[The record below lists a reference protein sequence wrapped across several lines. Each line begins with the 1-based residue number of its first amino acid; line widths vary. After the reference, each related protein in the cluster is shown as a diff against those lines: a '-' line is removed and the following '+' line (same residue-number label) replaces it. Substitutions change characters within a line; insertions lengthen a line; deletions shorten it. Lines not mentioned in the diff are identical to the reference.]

1 MRDINR
7 AIESVEST
15 LIRGLDRT
23 AASPREKHQPSS
35 HVRGASSKPS
45 RPPSSQ
51 FWRAP
56 VTNTRYPEQ
65 FKSKGRPMTQ
75 PAALTARALKVTVV
89 LNVAE
94 IAKLPT
100 PDGQARSK
108 LTIDCDGR
116 VYNADVATKSL
127 RKAKTT
133 ITAHGAENVAVI
145 VQGKLKGNE
154 ITECGIVAQVKVA
167 KTGKEAAE

>member
-7 AIESVEST
+7 AIEHIEST

-23 AASPREKHQPSS
+23 AAPPREKRQ
-35 HVRGASSKPS
+35 
-45 RPPSSQ
+45 PSSQ

-56 VTNTRYPEQ
+56 VTDTRYPEQ
-65 FKSKGRPMTQ
+65 FKPKGRPMTQ

-108 LTIDCDGR
+108 LVISCDGKS
-116 VYNADVATKSL
+116 YNADVATKSL
-127 RKAKTT
+127 RKAKAT
-133 ITAHGAENVAVI
+133 IVANGVENVVAL

-154 ITECGIVAQVKVA
+154 ITECGIAAQVKVA
-167 KTGKEAAE
+167 KTEKEGDPAGIQGTA

>member
-1 MRDINR
+1 MRDINK
-7 AIESVEST
+7 AIERVEST

-23 AASPREKHQPSS
+23 TAPPREKRQPLS
-35 HVRGASSKPS
+35 HVREAS

>member
-7 AIESVEST
+7 AIERIEST

-23 AASPREKHQPSS
+23 DAPPREKRQPSS
-35 HVRGASSKPS
+35 
-45 RPPSSQ
+45 PPSSQ

-56 VTNTRYPEQ
+56 ATDTRYPEQ
-65 FKSKGRPMTQ
+65 PKGRPMTQ
-75 PAALTARALKVTVV
+75 PTLNARALKVTVV
-89 LNVAE
+89 LDAGE

-100 PDGQARSK
+100 PDGQARSR
-108 LTIDCDGR
+108 LTVNCEGR

-127 RKAKTT
+127 RKCKAT
-133 ITAHGAENVAVI
+133 IAANECVVI
-145 VQGKLKGNE
+145 LQGKLRGAE

-167 KTGKEAAE
+167 KTEKEGDPAGLQGTA